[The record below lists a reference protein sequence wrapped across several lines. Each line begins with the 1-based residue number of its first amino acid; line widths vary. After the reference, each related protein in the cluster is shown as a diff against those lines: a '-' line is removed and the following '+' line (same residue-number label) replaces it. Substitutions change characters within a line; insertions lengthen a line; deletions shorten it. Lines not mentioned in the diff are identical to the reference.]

1 MKLSTIILASAC
13 YAATLPT
20 YAQEPAQAP
29 APTRMQYEN
38 WQQLPHKFVQ
48 PYSLLWQPGSTA
60 WQQQMNRGWPRTLQ
74 LTPYSRA
81 GA

>member
-38 WQQLPHKFVQ
+38 WQQLPPQV
-48 PYSLLWQPGSTA
+48 
-60 WQQQMNRGWPRTLQ
+60 
-74 LTPYSRA
+74 RA
-81 GA
+81 ALRLFAEKLREECIMQH